1 MPSDTRALVIEI
13 MLHDDRWHG
22 DGDWPPSPFR
32 LFQALVAAAAR
43 GARLE
48 EADRQALEWLEA
60 LEPPTIAAP
69 RQARVGQLMQAYV
82 PNNDLDAVGGN
93 PDLVEKI
100 RAPKRTQPYLLQSSP
115 HFLYVWRFAAE
126 DSVHA
131 PFQRLTRIVHQL
143 YQFGRGIDMAWARA
157 HVLTPEEAEAMLH
170 GYPGS
175 VHDPCDSGDRRLPV
189 PTPGSLRSLEQRF
202 AQFRSRLETVREG
215 RTVQVHF
222 RQPSKPVR
230 RMVSYA
236 CPPHRLLFDIRQVG
250 QPERFAPLMQ
260 RHIALLT
267 AHLRDMAAA
276 RLRESGVDKARI
288 ERYLVGRGA
297 DAQDKK
303 HRARIIPLPSIGH
316 EFAGGGIR
324 RVLVEVPQDCPLDE
338 ADVRWAFE
346 GLCWHENVDA
356 ETGELTGGYMLVET
370 TDTRMQRNYGAGRQ
384 SGAIHWRTI
393 TPAALP
399 ARRYG
404 KAGSGRLHTEEHAIK
419 AVRTALRHAGV
430 RARPVRIR
438 VQREPFDR
446 NSHRADDYE
455 PDRFDAR
462 QLWHVEIVFDTPVS
476 GPLVIGNGRY
486 LGLGLMAPC
495 LSSDAYVLPLEGE
508 GIPKQYGRAFVEAA
522 RRAMIA
528 AASRLFGEPVEP
540 FFHGHEENSDPL
552 RPGHHA
558 HVFLCPVCTG
568 GRVVEL
574 HLIAPWLADRAA
586 EQAIPDSVKQGLA
599 QRLEQVAVALSGIR
613 IYGPDFPAAKLGICM
628 PTEKEGGLFGS
639 SRIWVSMTPY
649 WSTRHPRK
657 TRDPDLESFLR
668 EDVLR
673 ECERRELPRPEI
685 MITHVERRGTRL
697 RGRLRLEFSSVQ
709 RGPFLLGW
717 QSHRGGGVF
726 LPMAATT
733 QVPPSYKEGF
743 RLTNEFLDQA
753 KNEGRS

>member
-1 MPSDTRALVIEI
+1 
-13 MLHDDRWHG
+13 MLC
-22 DGDWPPSPFR
+22 P
-32 LFQALVAAAAR
+32 Q
-43 GARLE
+43 
-48 EADRQALEWLEA
+48 EAQRYSY
-60 LEPPTIAAP
+60 
-69 RQARVGQLMQAYV
+69 VGIRC
-82 PNNDLDAVGGN
+82 N
-93 PDLVEKI
+93 PCI
-100 RAPKRTQPYLLQSSP
+100 RNPA
-115 HFLYVWRFAAE
+115 
-126 DSVHA
+126 
-131 PFQRLTRIVHQL
+131 
-143 YQFGRGIDMAWARA
+143 GR
-157 HVLTPEEAEAMLH
+157 
-170 GYPGS
+170 
-175 VHDPCDSGDRRLPV
+175 RR
-189 PTPGSLRSLEQRF
+189 
-202 AQFRSRLETVREG
+202 
-215 RTVQVHF
+215 
-222 RQPSKPVR
+222 
-230 RMVSYA
+230 
-236 CPPHRLLFDIRQVG
+236 
-250 QPERFAPLMQ
+250 
-260 RHIALLT
+260 
-267 AHLRDMAAA
+267 
-276 RLRESGVDKARI
+276 
-288 ERYLVGRGA
+288 
-297 DAQDKK
+297 
-303 HRARIIPLPSIGH
+303 RARILPLPSIGH

-324 RVLVEVPQDCPLDE
+324 RVLVEVPQDCPLDNE
-338 ADVRWAFE
+338 DVRWAFE
-346 GLCWHENVDA
+346 GLSWEENVDS

-399 ARRYG
+399 ARRCG

-508 GIPKQYGRAFVEAA
+508 GIPKQYGRAFVEAV

-528 AASRLFGEPVEP
+528 TASRLFGEPVEP

-558 HVFLCPVCTG
+558 HVFLCPICTG
-568 GRVVEL
+568 DRVVEV

-586 EQAIPDSVKQGLA
+586 EQAIPDSVKRLLA
-599 QRLEQVAVALSGIR
+599 QRLEQVAVTLSGIR
-613 IYGPDFPAAKLGICM
+613 VYGPDFPAAKLGKCM
-628 PTEKEGGLFGS
+628 PAEKGQGLFGS
-639 SRIWVSMTPY
+639 SRVWVSMTPY

-685 MITHVERRGTRL
+685 RVTHVERRGARL
-697 RGRLRLEFSSVQ
+697 RGRLRLEFSSIQ
-709 RGPFLLGW
+709 HGPFLLGW

-726 LPMAATT
+726 LPMIGAT
-733 QVPPSYKEGF
+733 QDPSSNSG
-743 RLTNEFLDQA
+743 
-753 KNEGRS
+753 GSG